1 MAAVGF
7 TKAQW
12 RRGVVIVSL
21 ICAGEAI
28 FTLPYHI
35 TRFFRPTFLEVF
47 GLSATEL
54 GIAQS
59 SYGVIAMAAYFFG
72 GPLADRF
79 PANTLLAGSLW
90 ATALGGLYLATFP
103 GMTGITVLWG
113 VFGLTNILLF
123 WAALIKV
130 TRSWGGDDQQGLA
143 YGLLDGGRGLLA
155 AVLASLGVLAFT
167 LAFPLGYDAAAAS
180 EKREVLRTVIYG
192 YTAVTAA
199 VGVLV
204 WFTLKGLGD
213 TPADSHPTPVASF
226 WRQIRTVLRLKLMW
240 LQATVVVCAYTSYKA
255 FDQYALF
262 AVRGHGIDELDAAQ
276 IVTAGAWT
284 RPVAAVLLGLLGDRF
299 GIARM
304 ALVCFVLLICS
315 HALFA
320 FTGAAL
326 GTFSM
331 IMLNTVVTGIAIF
344 GLRGLYFGL
353 LEEGQ
358 IPLAVTGTAVGL
370 VSVIGYTPDV
380 YVAAIAGY
388 LIDQSPGLAGF
399 QHLFIV
405 LLAFSVVGA
414 AAALGFNRQRLA
426 PHESKP

>member
-1 MAAVGF
+1 MTG
-7 TKAQW
+7 TKWQ
-12 RRGVVIVSL
+12 RGLVIFSL

-28 FTLPYHI
+28 FTLPYHV

-47 GLSATEL
+47 DLTATEL
-54 GIAQS
+54 GVAQS
-59 SYGVIAMAAYFFG
+59 AYGVIAMVAYFFG

-79 PANTLLAGSLW
+79 EPRKLLAGSLW

-103 GMTGITVLWG
+103 DVTGVMLVWG
-113 VFGLTNILLF
+113 FFGLTNILLF

-155 AVLASLGVLAFT
+155 AVLASLGVFAFAS
-167 LAFPLGYDAAAAS
+167 AFPLGYDSATLT
-180 EKREVLRTVIYG
+180 EKGVILRQVIYG
-192 YTAVTAA
+192 YTIATAA
-199 VGVLV
+199 VGVMV
-204 WFTLKGLGD
+204 WFTLRGIEVETEKQH
-213 TPADSHPTPVASF
+213 DSGWATALT
-226 WRQIRTVLRLKLMW
+226 QLRAVIKLKVVW
-240 LQATVVVCAYTSYKA
+240 LQATVLVCAYSSYKA

-262 AVRGHGIDELDAAQ
+262 AVRGHGLDEIDAAQ

-284 RPVAAVLLGLLGDRF
+284 RPVAALALGLLGDRF
-299 GIARM
+299 GISRM
-304 ALVCFVLLICS
+304 ALVCFVLLIIS
-315 HALFA
+315 HSLFA
-320 FTGAAL
+320 FTGQAL
-326 GTFSM
+326 GGLSM
-331 IMLNTVVTGIAIF
+331 ILLNTLVTGVAIF

-388 LIDQSPGLAGF
+388 LIDQNPGLLGF
-399 QHLFIV
+399 QHLFV
-405 LLAFSVVGA
+405 LLLVFSIVGA
-414 AAALGFNRQRLA
+414 VAAVAFTRQAR
-426 PHESKP
+426 PT

>member
-1 MAAVGF
+1 MTG
-7 TKAQW
+7 TKWQ
-12 RRGVVIVSL
+12 RGLVIFSL

-28 FTLPYHI
+28 FTLPYHV

-47 GLSATEL
+47 DLTATEL
-54 GIAQS
+54 GVAQS
-59 SYGVIAMAAYFFG
+59 AYGVIAMVAYFFG

-79 PANTLLAGSLW
+79 EPRKLLAGSLW

-103 GMTGITVLWG
+103 DVTGVMLVWG
-113 VFGLTNILLF
+113 FFGLTNILLF

-155 AVLASLGVLAFT
+155 AVLASLGVFAFAS
-167 LAFPLGYDAAAAS
+167 AFPLGYDSATLT
-180 EKREVLRTVIYG
+180 EKGVILRQVIYG
-192 YTAVTAA
+192 YTIATAA
-199 VGVLV
+199 VGVMV
-204 WFTLKGLGD
+204 WFTLRGIEVETEKQH
-213 TPADSHPTPVASF
+213 DSGWATALT
-226 WRQIRTVLRLKLMW
+226 QLRAVIKLKVVW
-240 LQATVVVCAYTSYKA
+240 LQATVLVCAYSSYKA

-262 AVRGHGIDELDAAQ
+262 AVRGHGLDEIDAAQ

-284 RPVAAVLLGLLGDRF
+284 RPVATLALGLLGDRF
-299 GIARM
+299 GISRM
-304 ALVCFVLLICS
+304 ALVCFVLLIIS
-315 HALFA
+315 HSLFA
-320 FTGAAL
+320 FTGQAL
-326 GTFSM
+326 GSLSM
-331 IMLNTVVTGIAIF
+331 ILLNTLVTGVAIF

-388 LIDQSPGLAGF
+388 LIDQNPGLLGF
-399 QHLFIV
+399 QHLFV
-405 LLAFSVVGA
+405 LLLAFSVVGA
-414 AAALGFNRQRLA
+414 LAAWAFTRQAA
-426 PHESKP
+426 PSSVTSAR

>member
-103 GMTGITVLWG
+103 DMTGITVLWG

-167 LAFPLGYDAAAAS
+167 LAFPAGYDAATAS

-213 TPADSHPTPVASF
+213 TPADSSPTPVARF
-226 WRQIRTVLRLKLMW
+226 WRQIRIVLRLKLVW

-358 IPLAVTGTAVGL
+358 VPLAVTGTAVGL
-370 VSVIGYTPDV
+370 VSVMGYTPDV
-380 YVAAIAGY
+380 YVAAVAGY

>member
-1 MAAVGF
+1 MTG
-7 TKAQW
+7 TKWQ
-12 RRGVVIVSL
+12 RGLVIFSL

-28 FTLPYHI
+28 FTLPYHV

-47 GLSATEL
+47 DLTATEL
-54 GIAQS
+54 GVAQS
-59 SYGVIAMAAYFFG
+59 AYGVIAMVAYFFG

-79 PANTLLAGSLW
+79 EPRKLLAGSLW

-103 GMTGITVLWG
+103 GVTGVMLVWG
-113 VFGLTNILLF
+113 FFGLTNILLF

-155 AVLASLGVLAFT
+155 AVLASLGVFAFAS
-167 LAFPLGYDAAAAS
+167 AFPLGYDSATLT
-180 EKREVLRTVIYG
+180 EKGVILRQVIYG
-192 YTAVTAA
+192 YTIATAA
-199 VGVLV
+199 VGVMV
-204 WFTLKGLGD
+204 WFTLRGIEIETEKQHDNGWATAL
-213 TPADSHPTPVASF
+213 TQFRAV
-226 WRQIRTVLRLKLMW
+226 IKLKVVW
-240 LQATVVVCAYTSYKA
+240 LQATVLVCAYSSYKA

-262 AVRGHGIDELDAAQ
+262 AVRGHGLDEIDAAQ

-284 RPVAAVLLGLLGDRF
+284 RPVAALALGLLGDRF
-299 GIARM
+299 GISRM
-304 ALVCFVLLICS
+304 ALVCFVLLIIS
-315 HALFA
+315 HSLFA
-320 FTGAAL
+320 FTGQAL
-326 GTFSM
+326 GSLSM
-331 IMLNTVVTGIAIF
+331 ILLNTLVTGVAIF

-388 LIDQSPGLAGF
+388 LIDQNPGLLGF
-399 QHLFIV
+399 QHLFV
-405 LLAFSVVGA
+405 LLLAFSVVGA
-414 AAALGFNRQRLA
+414 LAAWAFTRQAA
-426 PHESKP
+426 PSSVTSAR

>member
-1 MAAVGF
+1 MTG
-7 TKAQW
+7 TKWQ
-12 RRGVVIVSL
+12 RGLVIFSL

-28 FTLPYHI
+28 FTLPYHV

-47 GLSATEL
+47 DLTATEL
-54 GIAQS
+54 GVAQS
-59 SYGVIAMAAYFFG
+59 AYGVIAMVAYFFG

-79 PANTLLAGSLW
+79 EPRKLLAGSLW

-103 GMTGITVLWG
+103 DVTGVMLVWG
-113 VFGLTNILLF
+113 FFGLTNILLF

-155 AVLASLGVLAFT
+155 AVLASLGVFAFAS
-167 LAFPLGYDAAAAS
+167 AFPLGYDSATLT
-180 EKREVLRTVIYG
+180 EKGVILRQVIYG
-192 YTAVTAA
+192 YTIATAA
-199 VGVLV
+199 VGVMV
-204 WFTLKGLGD
+204 WFTLRDIEVETEKQHDNGWATAL
-213 TPADSHPTPVASF
+213 TQFRAV
-226 WRQIRTVLRLKLMW
+226 IKLKVVW
-240 LQATVVVCAYTSYKA
+240 LQATVLVCAYSSYKA

-262 AVRGHGIDELDAAQ
+262 AVRGHGLDEIDAAQ

-284 RPVAAVLLGLLGDRF
+284 RPVAALALGLLGDRF
-299 GIARM
+299 GISRM
-304 ALVCFVLLICS
+304 ALVCFVLLIIS
-315 HALFA
+315 HSLFA
-320 FTGAAL
+320 FTGQAL
-326 GTFSM
+326 GSLSM
-331 IMLNTVVTGIAIF
+331 ILLNTLVTGVAIF

-388 LIDQSPGLAGF
+388 LIDQNPGLLGF
-399 QHLFIV
+399 QHLFV
-405 LLAFSVVGA
+405 LLLAFSVVGA
-414 AAALGFNRQRLA
+414 LAAWAFTRQAA
-426 PHESKP
+426 PSSVTSAR

>member
-1 MAAVGF
+1 MTG
-7 TKAQW
+7 TKWQ
-12 RRGVVIVSL
+12 RGLVIFSL

-28 FTLPYHI
+28 FTLPYHV

-47 GLSATEL
+47 DLTATEL
-54 GIAQS
+54 GVAQS
-59 SYGVIAMAAYFFG
+59 AYGVIAMVAYFFG

-79 PANTLLAGSLW
+79 EPRKLLAGSLW

-103 GMTGITVLWG
+103 DVTGVMLVWG
-113 VFGLTNILLF
+113 FFGLTNILLF

-155 AVLASLGVLAFT
+155 AVLASLGVFAFAS
-167 LAFPLGYDAAAAS
+167 AFPLGYDSATLT
-180 EKREVLRTVIYG
+180 EKGVILRQVIYG
-192 YTAVTAA
+192 YTLATAA
-199 VGVLV
+199 VGVMV
-204 WFTLKGLGD
+204 WFTLRGIEVETEKQH
-213 TPADSHPTPVASF
+213 DSGWAAALT
-226 WRQIRTVLRLKLMW
+226 QLRTVIKLKVVW
-240 LQATVVVCAYTSYKA
+240 LQATVLVCAYSSYKA

-262 AVRGHGIDELDAAQ
+262 AVRGHGLDEIDAAQ

-284 RPVAAVLLGLLGDRF
+284 RPVAALALGLLGDRF
-299 GIARM
+299 GISRM
-304 ALVCFVLLICS
+304 ALVCFVLLIIS
-315 HALFA
+315 HSLFA
-320 FTGAAL
+320 FTGQAL
-326 GTFSM
+326 GSLSM
-331 IMLNTVVTGIAIF
+331 ILLNTLVTGVAIF

-388 LIDQSPGLAGF
+388 LIDQNPGLLGF
-399 QHLFIV
+399 QHLFV
-405 LLAFSVVGA
+405 LLLAFSIVGA
-414 AAALGFNRQRLA
+414 LAAWAFTRQAA
-426 PHESKP
+426 PSSATSAR